1 MKLALTVFGIAV
13 CSLLPAAAAPGTQH
27 FGPFSVNTT
36 DGGSCGNS
44 WANDTF
50 ERRYTVISN
59 GGGNFTVRE
68 QDHGTFVTIAGASP
82 GACETTPH
90 HGATVAAGIQ
100 GDIQGSA
107 DFTVNSATYNPGG
120 CDANPSACSTRG
132 GFVTAVFGVAAIATE
147 IFTAYNFE
155 YSSSDQSLAY
165 HHWQD
170 KSTNHALGSDK
181 FEGDIANQ

>member
-1 MKLALTVFGIAV
+1 MKLLITVVVVTTFVIGTAV
-13 CSLLPAAAAPGTQH
+13 AGPGTQH
-27 FGPFSVNTT
+27 LGPFVVNTT
-36 DGGSCGNS
+36 DGGSCGNM

-50 ERRYTVISN
+50 QREYTVISN

-68 QDHGTFVTIAGASP
+68 QDHGTFVTIAGPSP
-82 GACETTPH
+82 GGCEPSPH
-90 HGATVAAGIQ
+90 HGTIVSAGIT

-107 DFTVNSATYNPGG
+107 DFTVNSTTYNPNG
-120 CDANPSACSTRG
+120 CNAVPSACSSRA
-132 GFVTAVFGVAAIATE
+132 GFVAAVFGPGAVGSIT
-147 IFTAYNFE
+147 FTAFNFE

-170 KSTNHALGSDK
+170 KSDQAVNDK

>member
-1 MKLALTVFGIAV
+1 MKFTITLAALTVFVSSAAV
-13 CSLLPAAAAPGTQH
+13 AGPGTQQ
-27 FGPFSVNTT
+27 FGPFVLVTT

-50 ERRYTVISN
+50 ERRYTVVSN

-68 QDHGTFVTIAGASP
+68 QDHGSFVTNAGQSP
-82 GACETTPH
+82 GACETAPH
-90 HGATVAAGIQ
+90 HGSFVGAGIA
-100 GDIQGSA
+100 GNIEGSA
-107 DFTVNSATYNPGG
+107 VFTVNSATYNPDG
-120 CDANPSACSTRG
+120 CAANASVCSTRA
-132 GFVTAVFGVAAIATE
+132 GFVTAVFGPAAVGTIT
-147 IFTAYNFE
+147 FTAFNFE

-170 KSTNHALGSDK
+170 KSDQAVNDK

>member
-1 MKLALTVFGIAV
+1 MKLFITLVAVALCALGMAV
-13 CSLLPAAAAPGTQH
+13 AGPGTQQ
-27 FGPFSVNTT
+27 FGPFPLATT
-36 DGGSCGNS
+36 DGGSCGNF
-44 WANDTF
+44 WANDAF
-50 ERRYTVISN
+50 ERSYTVISN

-68 QDHGTFVTIAGASP
+68 RDHGTFVTNAGASP

-90 HGATVAAGIQ
+90 HGSLLSAGIQ

-107 DFTVNSATYNPGG
+107 DFSVSSSTYTPNG
-120 CDANPSACSTRG
+120 CDANPSACATRG
-132 GFVTAVFGVAAIATE
+132 GFVTAVFGAPAVGTINF
-147 IFTAYNFE
+147 ISYNFE

-170 KSTNHALGSDK
+170 NSPLPGGTGDK

>member
-1 MKLALTVFGIAV
+1 MKFATMLVALTLCTIG
-13 CSLLPAAAAPGTQH
+13 PAAAGPGTQH
-27 FGPFSVNTT
+27 FGPFVVTTT

-82 GACETTPH
+82 GACETQNPH
-90 HGATVAAGIQ
+90 HGTTVTAGIS

-107 DFTVNSATYNPGG
+107 DFTVNSATYNPAG
-120 CDANPSACSTRG
+120 CDATPAVCSTRA
-132 GFVTAVFGVAAIATE
+132 GFVGAVFGPGAVASIA
-147 IFTAYNFE
+147 FTAFNFE

-170 KSTNHALGSDK
+170 KSDQAVNDK

>member
-1 MKLALTVFGIAV
+1 MKISITLIAV
-13 CSLLPAAAAPGTQH
+13 TLFVIVTAVAAPGAQQ
-27 FGPFSVNTT
+27 FGPFVLNTT

-68 QDHGTFVTIAGASP
+68 QDHGTFVTIAGSSP
-82 GACETTPH
+82 GACETKNPH
-90 HGATVAAGIQ
+90 HGATVSAGIA

-107 DFTVNSATYNPGG
+107 VFTVNSATYNPNG
-120 CDANPSACSTRG
+120 CDANPSGCSTRS
-132 GFVTAVFGVAAIATE
+132 GFVSAVFGPGAVATIT
-147 IFTAYNFE
+147 FTAFNFE
-155 YSSSDQSLAY
+155 YSSSDRSLAY

-170 KSTNHALGSDK
+170 KSDQALNDQ